1 MQRLAL
7 CYRTI
12 PEKKAEYI
20 KAHREIWPEITRGL
34 KEAGCREMTI
44 FLRGNN
50 LLLYALIDDIEEFN
64 LIRARDPYYHKWNDW
79 MNKLLEAPFDE
90 QEQGAFA
97 AMEEIW
103 RFDAEE
109 LK

>member
-7 CYRTI
+7 CYRAI

-20 KAHREIWPEITRGL
+20 TPIRNLAEITRGL
-34 KEAGCREMTI
+34 KEAGCHEMTI

-50 LLLYALIDDIEEFN
+50 RSSRPDRDIEEFN
-64 LIRARDPYYHKWNDW
+64 RIRPGPFHHKWNDW
-79 MNKLLEAPFDE
+79 MNKLLEAPFDAAE
-90 QEQGAFA
+90 PGAFA
-97 AMEEIW
+97 KMEEIW
-103 RFDAEE
+103 RFDAKE